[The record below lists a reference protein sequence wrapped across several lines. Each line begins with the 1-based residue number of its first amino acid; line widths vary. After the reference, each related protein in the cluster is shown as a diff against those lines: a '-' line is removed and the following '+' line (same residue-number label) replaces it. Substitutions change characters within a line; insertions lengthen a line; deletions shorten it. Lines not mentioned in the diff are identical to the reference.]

1 MCLIFRIA
9 QGSTTDNPRLNTKL
23 PSYRAPESSDAV
35 DGDGVERVVDLPL
48 DLQVAGVEEER
59 AAHGA
64 HQDGRPRV
72 VDVAA
77 GAEGHGA

>member
-1 MCLIFRIA
+1 M
-9 QGSTTDNPRLNTKL
+9 
-23 PSYRAPESSDAV
+23 

-64 HQDGRPRV
+64 HQDGRPGV